1 MSSIRRVPPGRSAAS
16 DRLAHDVVACDV
28 TWFGDVTHHRVVPRY
43 LPLSLAARFFA
54 STTSLVSEL
63 LYCLHS
69 LAR

>member
-1 MSSIRRVPPGRSAAS
+1 MSSIRRVPPGRSAAT
-16 DRLAHDVVACDV
+16 DRLATWWRV